1 MRAILPILVVG
12 ALTQLG
18 AQTPKTEAPATAYKP
33 APDPVFEEIIQ
44 IKTTPY
50 KPDLKRDPFSAPSDA
65 DQARKGDLVED
76 IGVKG
81 WVRSGGKMLVV
92 VTDSRGNV
100 RTLPRGYRFRNG
112 VIASITEKAVTFHV
126 WEIGS
131 TNTSVYRT
139 LVKTYKREEGKP

>member
-1 MRAILPILVVG
+1 MPKSTLIALGAFACLV
-12 ALTQLG
+12 
-18 AQTPKTEAPATAYKP
+18 AQTPSATPPPAATYTP
-33 APDPVFEEIIQ
+33 TPDPVFQEIIQ
-44 IKTTPY
+44 IKATPY
-50 KPDLKRDPFSAPSDA
+50 DAKLKRDPFSAPSDA
-65 DQARKGDLVED
+65 DQARKGDLVDD

-100 RTLPRGYRFRNG
+100 RTLPAGYRFRDG
-112 VIASITEKAVTFHV
+112 VIASINEKAVTFHV

-139 LVKTYKREEGKP
+139 LVKTYKREEGKR